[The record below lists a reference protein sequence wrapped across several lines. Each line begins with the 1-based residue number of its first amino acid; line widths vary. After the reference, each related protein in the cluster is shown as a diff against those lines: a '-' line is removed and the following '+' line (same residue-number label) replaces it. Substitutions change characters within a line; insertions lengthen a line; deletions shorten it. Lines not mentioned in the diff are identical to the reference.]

1 MLDVHIFTL
10 FMVEYLHLI
19 FNFVISCVVGGGV
32 DSDGGG
38 GGVDGGDGGGVYY
51 MWPGV
56 GVGGD

>member
-32 DSDGGG
+32 DSDGVGG
-38 GGVDGGDGGGVYY
+38 GGDGGGVY

>member
-19 FNFVISCVVGGGV
+19 FNFVISCVVCGGV
-32 DSDGGG
+32 DSDGVGG
-38 GGVDGGDGGGVYY
+38 GGDGGGVYY